1 MSGKELNKRILGRKS
16 FCVVCLKILYFHV
29 ARAPTLYQCLV
40 IHNLTS
46 FVSLIDLANRTSELN
61 STDAEFTIFGPPNA
75 AIDKLNIMDKEA
87 AEHFLANHILSED
100 RKSETLTH
108 NLILQSDNGTTL
120 YVTVVDHYY
129 YIPLVYSHPQ
139 RYTHGA
145 NPYYY
150 NYYNTHRS
158 QYILL
163 GTVSMHHAYKFN
175 DFYNRKNHQII
186 IFPPIY
192 FLTFSASLFRI
203 GTLQD
208 PISLILTLVPSGRAH
223 YTC

>member
-1 MSGKELNKRILGRKS
+1 MGKKDFGQKNFSVFR
-16 FCVVCLKILYFHV
+16 LKILYFHV
-29 ARAPTLYQCLV
+29 ARAPTLYQCLI

-75 AIDKLNIMDKEA
+75 AVDKLNIMDKEA

-129 YIPLVYSHPQ
+129 YIPLIYSHSQ

-163 GTVSMHHAYKFN
+163 GTVSIYIMHTNLMIFTTVK
-175 DFYNRKNHQII
+175 II
-186 IFPPIY
+186 K
-192 FLTFSASLFRI
+192 L
-203 GTLQD
+203 
-208 PISLILTLVPSGRAH
+208 
-223 YTC
+223 